1 VRTTDSRRTSLDVR
15 KVPHA
20 DIAMSKKEVADRNG
34 MCGFFLLV
42 EIIVKYRL
50 ARSGKDPFDVLGP
63 DRYLY

>member
-1 VRTTDSRRTSLDVR
+1 
-15 KVPHA
+15 VPHA
-20 DIAMSKKEVADRNG
+20 DIAMSKKEVADQNG

-50 ARSGKDPFDVLGP
+50 ARSGKYPFDVLGP